1 MWSLSPYIDAAAT
14 VLAGLWATHLGWRHP
29 ELSGPPHAAHAEF
42 WRAERCIGPLLIA
55 VGLAEFA
62 LTCG

>member
-1 MWSLSPYIDAAAT
+1 
-14 VLAGLWATHLGWRHP
+14 
-29 ELSGPPHAAHAEF
+29 LSGPPHAAHAEF